1 MTNSIEEAMQ
11 TIEQIKQLFRDLTV
25 GGLLTAEAD
34 KINTLSALCDEFSRI
49 GASHITEKLHDL
61 LRAIENNSK
70 QSAPLLMRA
79 QASIQLFER
88 LLTLEY
94 AMQTLSNIK
103 DL

>member
-1 MTNSIEEAMQ
+1 MDSIEEAMQ

-34 KINTLSALCDEFSRI
+34 KINTLRTLSEEFSRI
-49 GASHITEKLHDL
+49 GANHSAEKLQAL
-61 LRAIENNSK
+61 LRAIESSSK
-70 QSAPLLMRA
+70 ESAPLLMRA

-94 AMQTLSNIK
+94 AAQSLSNVTNP
-103 DL
+103 

>member
-1 MTNSIEEAMQ
+1 MDSIKEAMQ

-34 KINTLSALCDEFSRI
+34 KINTLRTLGEEFSRI
-49 GASHITEKLHDL
+49 GANHISEKLNDL
-61 LRAIENNSK
+61 LRGIENNSK

-94 AMQTLSNIK
+94 AAQVLSNVK
-103 DL
+103 DQ